1 MNKSELINEVAD
13 KTGLTKKDTKTTVD
27 TVFEVVTDTLKQ
39 EAAKKEE
46 DRDKVQIIGFGGFEV
61 RDRAA
66 RKARNPQTGEEIEV
80 PKMRV
85 PKFRPA
91 KALKEAVKDKRLDLE
106 E

>member
-1 MNKSELINEVAD
+1 MAKINKSDFVEMIYDEIDDCTKAD
-13 KTGLTKKDTKTTVD
+13 AKRVMESIVD
-27 TVFEVVTDTLKQ
+27 TITDTL
-39 EAAKKEE
+39 ANAEE
-46 DRDKVQIIGFGGFEV
+46 VSIAGLGIFKSRIRQ
-61 RDRAA
+61 A
-66 RKARNPQTGEEIEV
+66 RTARNPQTGEEIQV